1 MRRILSFLLVVL
13 ITISLLCACKSEY
26 KDPTSKIKTL
36 QSTDKY
42 RNFYEIFVGS
52 FNDSNGDGTGD
63 IKGIIEKLDYLND
76 GNPKTDTDLGID
88 GIWLTPVMPSHS
100 YHKYDVK
107 DYFNIDKSFGT
118 MKDFD
123 NLVKGCHKRGIKII
137 IDMVL
142 NHSSKFHP
150 LFESACKQALKGD
163 LNHDAKYYEIEHFN
177 SDPGDSY
184 TKIGKGYYYESNFSP
199 YMPEWNLFESKTRDY
214 FKRIAKF
221 WLKDHSVDGFRLD
234 ATKYYTCK
242 RGEGVDFLKWYY
254 KECEKIKPGVYVV
267 GENWTGNSEIYDM
280 YESKAD
286 SFFAFPFS
294 DSAGDFVTSV
304 RNHNG
309 AGLVSSIEKY
319 EKNTKKANDAR
330 INAFFLSNHDQKRS
344 ANFLKTVGLKGTKMV
359 AALYMMMPGNPYIY
373 YGEELGLCQDA
384 FAIGD
389 EYKREP
395 MIWDSDNLPD
405 ITVNNQTQA
414 NEKQAQFG
422 GVKQQQKDKYSL
434 LNYYKR
440 IIKIKNQNPEI
451 ARGTISEYKT
461 KDSGIVAFTSE
472 YKGSK
477 VYVFHNL
484 SADETKTVELKDELK
499 IRGDLVASNDKKTEK
514 HVELN
519 GKTISLP
526 PYSTA
531 VLK

>member
-1 MRRILSFLLVVL
+1 MKKLLSFILVIILSLLVL
-13 ITISLLCACKSEY
+13 SACKPEY
-26 KDPTSKIKTL
+26 SDPTEKIKML
-36 QSTDKY
+36 KSTDKY
-42 RNFYEIFVGS
+42 RNYYEIFVGS

-63 IKGIIEKLDYLND
+63 IKGIIDKLDYLND
-76 GNPKTDTDLGID
+76 GNPKSDSDLGID
-88 GIWLTPVMPSHS
+88 GIWLTPIMPSQS
-100 YHKYDVK
+100 YHKYDVT
-107 DYFNIDKSFGT
+107 DYFNIDESFGT
-118 MKDFD
+118 LEDFD
-123 NLVKGCHKRGIKII
+123 KLVSECHKRGIKLI

-142 NHSSKFHP
+142 NHSSNYHP

-163 LNHDAKYYEIEHFN
+163 LEHDAKYYEIGHFA

-184 TKIGKGYYYESNFSP
+184 TEIDNGYYYESNFSP
-199 YMPEWNLFESKTRDY
+199 HMPEWNLFENKTREY
-214 FKRIAKF
+214 FKKIAKF

-254 KECEKIKPGVYVV
+254 KECQKIKPDVYVV
-267 GENWTGNSEIYDM
+267 GENWTGKSEIYDM
-280 YESKAD
+280 YKSKTD
-286 SFFAFPFS
+286 SLFAFPFS

-309 AGLVSSIEKY
+309 EGLVSSIEKY
-319 EKNTKKANDAR
+319 EENTKKANPNR
-330 INAFFLSNHDQKRS
+330 INAYFLSNHDQKRS
-344 ANFLKTVGLKGTKMV
+344 ANYLKTVGLKGTKMA

-384 FAIGD
+384 FATGD

-395 MIWDSDNLPD
+395 MIWDSDNFPD

-414 NEKQAQFG
+414 NEQQAQFG

-451 ARGTISEYKT
+451 ARGSISEYKI
-461 KDSGIVAFTSE
+461 KDSEIVAFSAN

-477 VYVFHNL
+477 VYVLHNL
-484 SADETKTVELKDELK
+484 SADESKTIELKDELNL
-499 IRGDLVASNDKKTEK
+499 RGDLVASNDKKTEK

-519 GKTISLP
+519 GKTLTLP